1 MERKSLMHQEI
12 ISKKWLSAKNYLLAL
27 AMLLGGQG
35 NSFAQ
40 SPDLEDY
47 NCKLFPAG
55 TFFGG
60 AYADTTGIKNPDDI
74 AAFFAEYGINF
85 EIGTLSNYQMG
96 VSLDEYFDSVPDF
109 GNTLKSNYLFYDIP
123 DGSIYSLGFP
133 AKAFS
138 GKTYRYKMRVYVQ
151 AKKDCASSVSAALA
165 NAKVRMK
172 TQHGSQDSDSFE
184 VMAYDLQGNALK
196 GSDNEV
202 VDGKIKPVVIKS
214 PNTGFSLSQVLN
226 IDSVMPSDIICLDV
240 CSYGV
245 FPETAIG
252 LENFKLTYE
261 LEQFECSKVAVEYL
275 YTDYETYCISS
286 TTACKG
292 DSVKVHA
299 AGFPR
304 NSTYKWYKQNGA
316 DWELLENVS
325 GTGDEYAKATIYVDY
340 VGAVRYKVAVSNNSY
355 FASTRELEFNIYG
368 EDCHSFSFDCG
379 SLADLDIVAECG
391 KNSVTFDEI
400 YIGLPV
406 WNDATIPNGVSV
418 YGVRSDGRKL
428 EEEYFVGTTEIAWNF
443 SIDNIDTI
451 VCYQKINVVAPK
463 CPIDVVYVSVVASDS
478 TLGTTTGSN
487 TYAVGDTA
495 VIEAIPNKNAIFK
508 MWSDGDTLSRRTIVC
523 DSEKVYIA
531 IFEKKIATDV
541 DMVDAAD
548 VDPIVN
554 VYSVDGALLKKNVKL
569 SEALAT
575 LKRGYYIIN
584 NKKVYISK

>member
-1 MERKSLMHQEI
+1 MHQEI

-27 AMLLGGQG
+27 SIMFGVQG
-35 NSFAQ
+35 TALAQ
-40 SPDLEDY
+40 SPSQEES
-47 NCKLFPAG
+47 NCKSFPSG
-55 TFFGG
+55 YNSFGD
-60 AYADTTGIKNPDDI
+60 YYYSTGMNNVDDI
-74 AAFFAEYGINF
+74 AAIFAEYGINF
-85 EIGTLSNYQMG
+85 EMGGLSNYLLG
-96 VSLDEYFDSVPDF
+96 SNLNEYFDSVPD
-109 GNTLKSNYLFYDIP
+109 LDIESNFLFYDNP
-123 DGSIYSLGFP
+123 NGSVYSLGFP
-133 AKAFS
+133 AKTFS

-151 AKKDCASSVSAALA
+151 AKNDCKYSPSEALA
-165 NAKVRMK
+165 NASFRMR
-172 TQHGSQDSDSFE
+172 TQHGSQDADNIE

-226 IDSVMPSDIICLDV
+226 IDSVKPSDIICLDV

-245 FPETAIG
+245 FPETVIG

-261 LEQFECSKVAVEYL
+261 LAQFECSKVAVEYF
-275 YTDYETYCISS
+275 YTEYETYCMAS
-286 TTACKG
+286 TTTCKG

-304 NSTYKWYKQNGA
+304 NSTYEWYKQNGA

-325 GTGDEYAKATIYVDY
+325 GTGDEYAKATIYVDH

-355 FASTRELEFNIYG
+355 FASTRDFEFNIYG
-368 EDCHSFSFDCG
+368 KECQPFSFDCG
-379 SLADLDIVAECG
+379 SLTDLDIVAECG
-391 KNSVTFDEI
+391 NYSVTFDEI

-406 WNDATIPNGVSV
+406 WSDVPNGVSV
-418 YGVRSDGRKL
+418 YGVRSDGKDL
-428 EEEYFVGTTEIAWNF
+428 KDEYFAGTTEIAWNF

-451 VCYQKINVVAPK
+451 VCYQKINVSAQK

-531 IFEKKIATDV
+531 IFEQKIATDV

-569 SEALAT
+569 SEALMT

-584 NKKVYISK
+584 NKKVFISK